1 MQTLGSL
8 LNRPNQNRPLLKQVR
23 AVMVVESANEFI
35 AKTYGQGAENQ
46 ARAVY
51 LKNNILTIA
60 CLSSVLAQEMRLR
73 EKELLQTVGA
83 KFGPEAIKKVRYLA

>member
-23 AVMVVESANEFI
+23 AAMVVEAANEFI
-35 AKTYGQGAENQ
+35 SKTYGQGAENQ
-46 ARAVY
+46 ARALY
-51 LKNNILTIA
+51 LKNGILTIA

-73 EKELLQTVGA
+73 EKELLRAVSA
-83 KFGPEAIKKVRYLA
+83 KFSPDTIKKVRYLA

>member
-23 AVMVVESANEFI
+23 SAMIVETANEFI
-35 AKTYGQGAENQ
+35 GKTYGQGAENQ

-51 LKNNILTIA
+51 LKNGILTIA

-73 EKELLQTVGA
+73 QVELLNAIAA